1 MGMDYAELP
10 ALSENTQTPIQ
21 TGMTFVVHAAYEL
34 PESGKMFVP
43 LGDVCHVTAD
53 GAEKLMEF
61 PRTPFVAGAGYAII
75 QMPLPASPRTPRSTL
90 QHCPRT
96 KPIRALH
103 RNFFFI
109 IQVWIV
115 FCGP

>member
-1 MGMDYAELP
+1 MDRIGWSFGRHIGIAARPSL
-10 ALSENTQTPIQ
+10 ASETTQTPIQ

-61 PRTPFVAGAGYAII
+61 PRTPFVAGAG
-75 QMPLPASPRTPRSTL
+75 
-90 QHCPRT
+90 
-96 KPIRALH
+96 
-103 RNFFFI
+103 
-109 IQVWIV
+109 
-115 FCGP
+115 